1 MSAVVR
7 EFSSFS
13 ELLSSIDELL
23 STLRQQLGDY
33 LRRLEDIR
41 AKAEQER
48 KLKEYLKSL
57 TGEEV
62 ASSTGKVVDLKAVK
76 LYINPDAEHE
86 ASLLEDLIDRINKA
100 IQSLQTVKK
109 SLEPLASLDV
119 EAKIVV
125 LYKEGIPSVILIR
138 Y

>member
-7 EFSSFS
+7 EFTSFS
-13 ELLSSIDELL
+13 ELLGSIDELL
-23 STLRQQLGDY
+23 STLRQQLGEY

-57 TGEEV
+57 TGEDV
-62 ASSTGKVVDLKAVK
+62 TKSSSKVVDLKAVK
-76 LYINPDAEHE
+76 LYINPEAEDE
-86 ASLLEDLIDRINKA
+86 ATLLEDLIDRINKA
-100 IQSLQTVKK
+100 IQNLQTVKK

-125 LYKEGIPSVILIR
+125 LYKEGIPSIIMIR